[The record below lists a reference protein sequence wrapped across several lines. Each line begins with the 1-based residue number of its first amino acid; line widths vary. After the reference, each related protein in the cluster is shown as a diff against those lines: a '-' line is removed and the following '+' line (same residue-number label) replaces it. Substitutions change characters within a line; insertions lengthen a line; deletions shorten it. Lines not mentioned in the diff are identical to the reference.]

1 MSLQVGA
8 HIYAR
13 ATVLVFIIVTTVL
26 VSVFVS
32 FFVAAPLEV
41 TESSIW
47 NATGHGTANYSGFR
61 RRTLEGLFR
70 LFDGASSCSRLHGGL
85 HHRCHVQGRT
95 RIMAGSNMS
104 GQMFNRNTRLL
115 SPAGLRSMLR
125 FCKKLQ
131 REHMMEPGEPQLLH
145 PQGHDGRRGYNAQ
158 DNLFGGSRRASL
170 GPFLLSE
177 MKE

>member
-1 MSLQVGA
+1 MVPALRHHPALPLFRGLSGQITSQMPLLMKGGEGGGRSGCELNAVSLQVGA

-41 TESSIW
+41 TESSVW

-95 RIMAGSNMS
+95 GIMAGSKIVGS
-104 GQMFNRNTRLL
+104 DV
-115 SPAGLRSMLR
+115 
-125 FCKKLQ
+125 LQ
-131 REHMMEPGEPQLLH
+131 KHTPVISCWTQINVKVL
-145 PQGHDGRRGYNAQ
+145 
-158 DNLFGGSRRASL
+158 
-170 GPFLLSE
+170 
-177 MKE
+177 